1 MDIRSLQRIERLNF
15 MLGGVLVAV
24 MALVLSGP
32 SALGVLVGVVLSCI
46 NFSVL
51 RRMVQGW
58 ARQTPQGRGSRSYFM
73 VPKMALLMLAVF
85 LALRFLPIT
94 AEGLAIGFSV
104 FLLSIAVETVR
115 YISNPPAEDASDSGE
130 DESKK

>member
-1 MDIRSLQRIERLNF
+1 MGINSLRRIERLNY

-24 MALVLSGP
+24 MAFVLSRQG
-32 SALGVLVGVVLSCI
+32 ALGVLVGVILSCL
-46 NFSVL
+46 NFSVM

-58 ARQTPQGRGSRSYFM
+58 MQQAPAQRGTRSYFM
-73 VPKMALLMLAVF
+73 VPKMAALMLAIV
-85 LALRFLPIT
+85 LAIRFLPIS

-115 YISNPPAEDASDSGE
+115 YISNPPVNGTSGPGV
-130 DESKK
+130 DE